1 VEWQARTEDGR
12 TNTDRNQS
20 PRRPILAVRGTPL
33 LRDESRYSGA
43 TPRPFTWTEE
53 SEDHIARHG

>member
-1 VEWQARTEDGR
+1 VEWQAMTEDGR

-20 PRRPILAVRGTPL
+20 LRRPTLAVRGTPL
-33 LRDESRYSGA
+33 LRDESRYSGV